1 MGMPGPQMVGR
12 YGLEFK
18 LTAVK
23 MSESPG
29 VLIKDVAESL
39 CIHPFMLSKW
49 RKQVREGVL
58 VGDDPKVDP
67 DSIAELKRLQEVEKK
82 YQRLQL
88 EHDLLKKAIRF
99 ASGLKAKSSPSL
111 KQTGKPTRSK

>member
-1 MGMPGPQMVGR
+1 MVNR
-12 YGLEFK
+12 YGVEFK

-29 VLIKDVAESL
+29 VLVKDVAESL

-58 VGDDPKVDP
+58 VGTSPQVDP
-67 DSIAELKRLQEVEKK
+67 DSVAELKRLHDIEKK
-82 YQRLQL
+82 YLRLQM

-99 ASGLKAKSSPSL
+99 ASALKAKSSPSSR
-111 KQTGKPTRSK
+111 QTGKPTRSK

>member
-1 MGMPGPQMVGR
+1 MGMPGPQMVDR
-12 YGLEFK
+12 YGVEFK

-58 VGDDPKVDP
+58 VGDARKFDPESV
-67 DSIAELKRLQEVEKK
+67 AELKRLREVEKK
-82 YQRLQL
+82 FKRLQL

-99 ASGLKAKSSPSL
+99 ASDLKAKSSPSS

>member
-1 MGMPGPQMVGR
+1 MGIPGPQMVDR

-23 MSESPG
+23 MS
-29 VLIKDVAESL
+29 ESL

-49 RKQVREGVL
+49 RKQVRDGVL
-58 VGDDPKVDP
+58 MGKTPKVDP
-67 DSIAELKRLQEVEKK
+67 DSVAELKRLHDVEKK

-99 ASGLKAKSSPSL
+99 ASDLKAKSSPSSR
-111 KQTGKPTRSK
+111 QTGKPTRST